1 MQTAKR
7 YTGQRFDDAI
17 GLYYY
22 NARYYDPA
30 LGRFAQADTIVPEPG
45 NPQSLNRY
53 SYVLNNA
60 LRYTDPSGHFEE
72 EAICTYWGYCDEES
86 AQSGLGDMFDMLW
99 NTSITWGDLLFL
111 GDDSDVSTTAMF
123 VLMSY
128 EDGQYTAG
136 LWGLGG
142 QHYGQPVYW
151 DTAKSANKKAAYN
164 AEGNVWEGLVR
175 NEAENWVGSIRKV
188 NGANSLRLAAG
199 VHNWQFATYV
209 DVDGYWALAG
219 AITIAAWVP
228 GGLAAAGVSST
239 WISFVQGGSIA
250 ADVAGLMVDL
260 AGQDW
265 GPVNGTYP
273 VVYYDPLR
281 RGRISS
287 QFHIKTPG
295 GRIK

>member
-1 MQTAKR
+1 MIINGGGTKLWEERYYPYGESRYTYRKDQGGRDIDLQTAKR

-60 LRYTDPSGHFEE
+60 LRYTDPSGYFEE
-72 EAICTYWGYCDEES
+72 EEICTYWGYCDEES

-111 GDDSDVSTTAMF
+111 GDDSGVSTTAMF

-128 EDGQYTAG
+128 EDGQYAAG

-142 QHYGQPVYW
+142 NPIDW
-151 DTAKSANKKAAYN
+151 STAKSASKKAAYN
-164 AEGNVWEGLVR
+164 AEFNVWEGLAR
-175 NEAENWVGSIRKV
+175 NDAKNWVGTIPQV
-188 NGANSLRLAAG
+188 NGADSLQLAEG
-199 VHNWQFATYV
+199 MYDYQFATYT
-209 DVDGYWALAG
+209 DAG
-219 AITIAAWVP
+219 
-228 GGLAAAGVSST
+228 
-239 WISFVQGGSIA
+239 F
-250 ADVAGLMVDL
+250 
-260 AGQDW
+260 
-265 GPVNGTYP
+265 
-273 VVYYDPLR
+273 
-281 RGRISS
+281 
-287 QFHIKTPG
+287 
-295 GRIK
+295 